1 MGSAPRIVG
10 FVALAAIAFSVLASY
25 NKQPANPAPVPLPII
40 DETKPETQRTVRVIQ
55 IYKTQSDQLPVDTP
69 PPPTPAPVEP
79 ISAFP
84 ETATI
89 ALPDTPALS
98 PPPTTPS
105 PPPSTQ
111 KTTDGFCERYHL
123 HKVITNNGKSWRCSR

>member
-10 FVALAAIAFSVLASY
+10 FVALAVIAFSVLATH

-40 DETKPETQRTVRVIQ
+40 AETKPEPQKTVRLIQ
-55 IYKTQSDQLPVDTP
+55 IYKTPSDQLPVDTP
-69 PPPTPAPVEP
+69 LPPTPAPAEP

-111 KTTDGFCERYHL
+111 KTADDFCERYHL
-123 HKVITNNGKSWRCSR
+123 HKVITNNGKSWRCRR